1 MGLASSQARL
11 LSLTVRQHTIE
22 NRAQYLQAQKLRLS
36 NESDLVYQKYVNALD
51 ATKLETRT
59 YDKDGKV
66 HWIDGSFNNLTKY
79 TDDNKANGNVYYV
92 QDINDGLLYQP
103 KKVCDAYN
111 NAGGDLYK
119 FLDNVGVFYIKD
131 VHTPEYINAQEQL
144 NIDIKNGWNK
154 PPYTAYF
161 REQYSLLC
169 SEIQNPPKTDT
180 YRSAESINTIVSNCE
195 NSNTADVYLSTNNTQ
210 LTEMKGHL
218 KKLKTTPYYTG
229 DNKTI
234 IDYCLNFNVAEIFD
248 NPDNVDSLNVYNY
261 DKKTY
266 IAYSKSNENAKE
278 DASNRQTVDDQ
289 FKLSML
295 LNGGNYKLNNG
306 TEKSIYD
313 EGTQNLLNNF
323 TGLKNA
329 TIGDAL
335 KTLAENIKDAE
346 DENSSNAVRTQ
357 LENLLTTF
365 NTDITTAELAMH
377 NYQLYREHL
386 ATFNAQSKETHTEY
400 INKEDGLYYERMFY
414 AIQSAGGCKEISDEN
429 AKSATWVGSMIKNAQ
444 VVLGVYNE
452 NDKDLDTITPSSNT
466 GLREI
471 SNDNEIAKAD
481 SEYEASLNDI
491 NAKETKYQ
499 TQLNQLEEERNAIQT
514 EIESLKKIA
523 KENIESTFKTFT

>member
-36 NESDLVYQKYVNALD
+36 NESDLVYQKYINALD

-79 TDDNKANGNVYYV
+79 TSDDKANGNVYYV

-111 NAGGDLYK
+111 DAAGDIFK
-119 FLDNVGVFYIKD
+119 FFDNVGVHYIKD
-131 VHTPEYINAQEQL
+131 AHTPEYVNAQEQL
-144 NIDIKNGWNK
+144 QLDIDKGWNK
-154 PPYTAYF
+154 PPYTEYF
-161 REQYSLLC
+161 RDEFSNLNGKLK
-169 SEIQNPPKTDT
+169 NPPQTDT
-180 YRSAESINTIVSNCE
+180 YRVADSIYSIASGCKNT
-195 NSNTADVYLSTNNTQ
+195 NTSGVYLSTNNTQ
-210 LTEMKGHL
+210 LQELKYRLNDIKG
-218 KKLKTTPYYTG
+218 TPYYTG
-229 DNKTI
+229 DVKTI
-234 IDYCLNFNVAEIFD
+234 VDYCNDFNINKIFD
-248 NPDNVDSLNVYNY
+248 NPENINSLVVSNY
-261 DKKTY
+261 DNKTY
-266 IAYSKSNENAKE
+266 ISYNKTTE
-278 DASNRQTVDDQ
+278 DAKTTEEKKVIDDQ
-289 FKLSML
+289 YKLSML
-295 LNGGNYKLNNG
+295 LNGGSYKIDNGNAEKIYTDSIQSLMNNYTQTENATMGDTLIKLAQNIMDAEL
-306 TEKSIYD
+306 EKSR
-313 EGTQNLLNNF
+313 TQVQQDLVNLL
-323 TGLKNA
+323 G
-329 TIGDAL
+329 
-335 KTLAENIKDAE
+335 
-346 DENSSNAVRTQ
+346 
-357 LENLLTTF
+357 TF
-365 NTDITTAELAMH
+365 NTDYATAEESLA
-377 NYQLYREHL
+377 NYQTYKEHL
-386 ATFNAQSKETHTEY
+386 AEFNAQSKETHTEY
-400 INKEDGLYYERMFY
+400 INQEEGLYYERMFY

-471 SNDNEIAKAD
+471 SNDNEITKAD
-481 SEYEASLNDI
+481 SEYEASLQDI
-491 NAKETKYQ
+491 NSKETKYQ